1 MTTTQPVVKELD
13 LELLGIHGLS
23 PFTAYSSASRNAM
36 FGSHIAQRLITC
48 DPDSKRV
55 VTGLENKFSNY
66 TFDIRMP
73 EDGKILKIIDR
84 YPIGIDSNSLKHNP
98 ETIVIF
104 ENDKDRSVDCFSMT
118 EYRKLHQFFG
128 YRYNYTNDISK
139 IKINSFIPK
148 GTKFAVPPS
157 VGENGDYKFGFNA
170 KVAFMSLPA
179 VSEDGIIIRKGFL
192 PKLATK
198 VYETRTIEFGLTSF
212 PLNVY
217 GDVNNYK
224 PFPDIGDYIREDGVL
239 MVLRDYDVDLS
250 PVDMSIYDT
259 RDIDFIF
266 DKCLFTRSG
275 KGKVIDIK
283 VYKNP
288 AIQEKTPDI
297 ITKFMDKYQ
306 VALSKF
312 YKELIDAEHK
322 LRYENKRK
330 YGVDKLKLG
339 RTLHKLLT
347 DAYVNIDAAGEKFR
361 QPLTLLHRKNTINE
375 YRVEFVVE
383 YELIPTVGWKLTCM
397 AGGGV

>member
-1 MTTTQPVVKELD
+1 
-13 LELLGIHGLS
+13 
-23 PFTAYSSASRNAM
+23 
-36 FGSHIAQRLITC
+36 
-48 DPDSKRV
+48 
-55 VTGLENKFSNY
+55 
-66 TFDIRMP
+66 
-73 EDGKILKIIDR
+73 
-84 YPIGIDSNSLKHNP
+84 
-98 ETIVIF
+98 
-104 ENDKDRSVDCFSMT
+104 
-118 EYRKLHQFFG
+118 
-128 YRYNYTNDISK
+128 
-139 IKINSFIPK
+139 
-148 GTKFAVPPS
+148 
-157 VGENGDYKFGFNA
+157 
-170 KVAFMSLPA
+170 
-179 VSEDGIIIRKGFL
+179 
-192 PKLATK
+192 
-198 VYETRTIEFGLTSF
+198 
-212 PLNVY
+212 
-217 GDVNNYK
+217 VNNYK

-259 RDIDFIF
+259 RDIDFVF

-288 AIQEKTPDI
+288 AIQEKTPDV

-383 YELIPTVGWKLTCM
+383 YELVPDVGYKLTCM
-397 AGGGV
+397 AGGGI